1 MSEPRLIKKYSNRRL
16 YDTAASRYVNLD
28 QVAALVRK
36 GHALKVVDAKTGE
49 DLTRQVLTQIIVEDA
64 RQPDGGA
71 PVEFLRDMIRA
82 TDRAQR
88 DFFEWYLSAAAEAYK
103 RLHKAW
109 GDRLPFPAGSSAQWE
124 AWSRLWDP
132 VKAFQGMAARA
143 GRRGANA
150 PSSPEAGTGDD
161 VASASDAEPVA
172 EPQGAATGR
181 PTSGPRST
189 GANERELADLRQRLE
204 ALERRL
210 ADDSD

>member
-16 YDTAASRYVNLD
+16 YDTAASSYVNLD
-28 QVAALVRK
+28 QVASLVRK

-103 RLHKAW
+103 RLHKTW
-109 GDRLPFPAGSSAQWE
+109 GDRLPFPAGSAAQWE

-132 VKAFQGMAARA
+132 VKAFQGLSARA

-150 PSSPEAGTGDD
+150 PPAPAEAPAGQDAGT
-161 VASASDAEPVA
+161 A
-172 EPQGAATGR
+172 EPQVAAGGRTGDER
-181 PTSGPRST
+181 PTA
-189 GANERELADLRQRLE
+189 ANERELADLRQRLE

-210 ADDSD
+210 AGDSD

>member
-1 MSEPRLIKKYSNRRL
+1 MSEARLIKKYSNRRL

-28 QVAALVRK
+28 QVAALVRR

-49 DLTRQVLTQIIVEDA
+49 DLTRPVLTQIIVEDA

-88 DFFEWYLSAAAEAYK
+88 DFFEWYLAAAAEAYRRVQK
-103 RLHKAW
+103 TW
-109 GDRLPFPAGSSAQWE
+109 GDRVPFPAAGTAQWE

-132 VKAFQGMAARA
+132 VKAFQGLAARGGTNREA
-143 GRRGANA
+143 A
-150 PSSPEAGTGDD
+150 PEPEAAEE
-161 VASASDAEPVA
+161 ASPTPSTDED
-172 EPQGAATGR
+172 QAT
-181 PTSGPRST
+181 
-189 GANERELADLRQRLE
+189 NERELAELRRRLE

-210 ADDSD
+210 ASDRD

>member
-1 MSEPRLIKKYSNRRL
+1 MSEARLIKKYSNRRL

-28 QVAALVRK
+28 QVAALVRR
-36 GHALKVVDAKTGE
+36 GHALKVVDAKSGE

-88 DFFEWYLSAAAEAYK
+88 DFFEWYLATAAEAYK
-103 RLHKAW
+103 RLQKTW
-109 GDRLPFPAGSSAQWE
+109 GDRLNLPAGAAQLE

-132 VKAFQGMAARA
+132 VKAFQAFAAR
-143 GRRGANA
+143 
-150 PSSPEAGTGDD
+150 
-161 VASASDAEPVA
+161 
-172 EPQGAATGR
+172 GAARRNDATSSSEE
-181 PTSGPRST
+181 PTAEQPDDDAPAPEVAATPS
-189 GANERELADLRQRLE
+189 ERELADLRKRLE

-210 ADDSD
+210 AGGRD